1 MVDIDKSSTH
11 LPAIVRGLHD
21 MRTAGVLTD
30 VTLLVD
36 GQLFPAHRNVL
47 AAASPYFYAMFTG
60 GLHEARQKEVA
71 IHGVDQDIMA
81 LLLDFIYT
89 GTVSL
94 TPDSIQEVKALLQAA
109 DLFQIGNLQRAC
121 EEWLLRFLT
130 TANCVSLYF
139 LAGTHNCGRLTRA
152 AKWMLGGNFTEVSEG
167 EEFLSLGVEQL
178 VELVSDDSLEV
189 RAESDVF
196 EAAMRW
202 LEHTG
207 ADGLVADQVLKHV
220 RYYLIDPQYLQEKV
234 RAHSLVKD
242 CPETLK
248 LCEAAVQVRG
258 WDDDVDGNA
267 AYAESLG
274 LTTDLRFGMKGCNTI
289 LFLGGDPHKDF
300 PDRSVCIAYNPHAKT
315 QYRLPLPYSASNA
328 CAVVTED
335 QKLYV
340 GGGNVE
346 DANAIG
352 HCKPCRLFFV
362 YDAVHNVWLEK
373 ASMRDI
379 RTNFAMASVGKSVY
393 AMGGKNFLVGYIAAV
408 ERYDPDTNVWHAAR
422 PLPYAIS
429 GHTAVTVGDCIYVL
443 GGYARRVVT
452 TSTIRYQPATDTWT
466 ELAPMSIARMKAGVA
481 ALDGKIYAVGAWQG
495 QVTMEMYDP
504 EKEKWEPGVV
514 LPYNVVSGVGLVA
527 LDGRLYLCGAG
538 EGGMRD
544 VYFFSPTD
552 LPWPFGQWCL
562 NEREVV
568 RFENFA
574 CTTGRLHLEGLEC
587 IADRPLQSR
596 AAARL
601 HSAIA
606 GHHFFQ
612 TK

>member
-1 MVDIDKSSTH
+1 MAGKADIDKS
-11 LPAIVRGLHD
+11 PAHFPAVVRGLHD

-60 GLHEARQKEVA
+60 GLHEARQKEIT
-71 IHGVDQDIMA
+71 IHGLDRDSMA
-81 LLLDFIYT
+81 LLLGFIYT
-89 GTVSL
+89 GKVSL
-94 TPDSIQEVKALLQAA
+94 TQDNIQEVKALLQAA
-109 DLFQIGNLQRAC
+109 DLFQIANLQRAC

-139 LAGTHNCGRLTRA
+139 LAGTHNCGKLARA
-152 AKWMLGGNFTEVSEG
+152 AKWMLGGNFTEV
-167 EEFLSLGVEQL
+167 
-178 VELVSDDSLEV
+178 
-189 RAESDVF
+189 
-196 EAAMRW
+196 
-202 LEHTG
+202 
-207 ADGLVADQVLKHV
+207 
-220 RYYLIDPQYLQEKV
+220 
-234 RAHSLVKD
+234 RAHSLVRE
-242 CPETLK
+242 CPETVK

-258 WDDDVDGNA
+258 WDDNVDGNE

-300 PDRSVCIAYNPHAKT
+300 PDRSVCFAYNPHSKA

-346 DANAIG
+346 DVNAIG
-352 HCKPCRLFFV
+352 HCKPCRLFYV

-379 RTNFAMASVGKSVY
+379 RTNFAMASVGKNVY

-422 PLPYAIS
+422 PLPHALS
-429 GHTAVTVGDCIYVL
+429 GHTAVTVGNCIYVL

-452 TSTIRYQPATDTWT
+452 TSMIRYQPETDTWT

-514 LPYNVVSGVGLVA
+514 LPYDVVTGVGLVA

-538 EGGMRD
+538 EGSTRD

-562 NEREVV
+562 NERNVV
-568 RFENFA
+568 RFDNFA

-587 IADRPLQSR
+587 TNRPAPSR
-596 AAARL
+596 ASLAPASRL
-601 HSAIA
+601 

-612 TK
+612 TKTSIDG